1 MARRPK
7 KEKRIG
13 AKTIYTRESLGYDHL
28 AITTNTDEFE
38 FPCFVDPV

>member
-1 MARRPK
+1 MRRRPK

-28 AITTNTDEFE
+28 TITTGTDEFY
-38 FPCFVDPV
+38 FPCPVGPV